1 MSTSY
6 DRWLDPPDEVEI
18 RGEATLHVER
28 PVPLVGDP
36 SDGWVELAV
45 DADVDCSDVVGAC
58 LHGTRTPIA
67 LTPNEIENAI
77 MQCVESAIA
86 AEDAAREDAAERA
99 REARWDV

>member
-36 SDGWVELAV
+36 EDGWVELAV
-45 DADVDCSDVVGAC
+45 DADIDCSDVVGAC
-58 LHGTRTPIA
+58 LHGTKTPIA
-67 LTPNEIENAI
+67 PSTIKVNA
-77 MQCVESAIA
+77 
-86 AEDAAREDAAERA
+86 
-99 REARWDV
+99 

>member
-18 RGEATLHVER
+18 RGEATLYVER

-36 SDGWVELAV
+36 ADGWVELAV
-45 DADVDCSDVVGAC
+45 DADVDCSDVVGAV
-58 LHGTRTPIA
+58 LRGTRTPIE
-67 LTPNEIENAI
+67 LTPAEVEAAVTE
-77 MQCVESAIA
+77 CAESAND